1 MASVA
6 LHSNQDDDT
15 PTIAAFFTG
24 YKFRATL
31 ITIAI
36 HAGILLFL
44 WLFYIYT
51 PIPPFPTPADTP
63 ELQLDLMSGGGGGSE
78 SPAVGNNTSVPATA
92 KTAQASVAN
101 APTVNNDV
109 EPSTPI
115 PGNTAKVQPKHVDTV
130 PKPPQPSVET
140 ASALNKFKTAKAS
153 GGGGSNASSG
163 DMGLGGTGGGPGKG
177 TGTGPGAGVGAGDG
191 KFGYDLNG
199 RQLVTRPRLVT
210 NNPEQGQIVVGITV
224 DQDGNV
230 TEATSGVKG
239 TTISD
244 ASLYELVKEAAMK
257 TKFNHS
263 TGDTPEQDGTITF
276 RFVIQ

>member
-1 MASVA
+1 MATIA
-6 LHSNQDDDT
+6 LHDKRDDDT
-15 PTIAAFFTG
+15 LTIGAFFG
-24 YKFRATL
+24 SYKFRAVL

-36 HAGILLFL
+36 HAAIFIFL

-63 ELQLDLMSGGGGGSE
+63 ELQLDLMAGGGGGSP
-78 SPAVGNNTSVPATA
+78 SPSVGNNAPVPATA
-92 KTAQASVAN
+92 KTAQTPVAN
-101 APTVNNDV
+101 APTINNDV

-115 PGNTAKVQPKHVDTV
+115 PSNTTKVQPKRVDTV
-130 PKPPQPSVET
+130 PKPPQPSIEL
-140 ASALNKFKTAKAS
+140 ANAENKFKHAKAS
-153 GGGGSNASSG
+153 GGGGSNASDG
-163 DMGLGGTGGGPGKG
+163 GLGLGGTGGGPGKG
-177 TGTGPGAGVGAGDG
+177 TGTGPGPGVGAGDG
-191 KFGYDLNG
+191 KFGFDLNG

-230 TEATSGVKG
+230 TEATPGVKG

-244 ASLYELVKEAAMK
+244 ATLYELVKEAAMK